1 MGTQLQEK
9 EFVALVE
16 EHKQIIYKVCYMYA
30 SGANHLNDLYQEV
43 VINLWK
49 AFPHFRGESK
59 VSTWIYRIGLNTC
72 VSFYRKSKKRPEVV
86 PITVDL
92 EDFSY
97 EEDKTSQLR
106 ELYRMINR
114 LNPLERA
121 IILLWLE
128 EKNYNEI
135 AEITGLSRNNVA
147 VKLNRI
153 KEKLKTMS
161 DY

>member
-1 MGTQLQEK
+1 MDLQLQKK

-16 EHKQIIYKVCYMYA
+16 DYKQIIYKVCYMYA
-30 SGANHLNDLYQEV
+30 SGADHLNDLYQEV

-49 AFPHFRGESK
+49 AYPHFRGESK
-59 VSTWIYRIGLNTC
+59 VSTWVYRIGLNTC
-72 VSFYRKSKKRPEVV
+72 VSFYRKSKNRPEVI

-92 EDFSY
+92 EDFAY
-97 EEDKTSQLR
+97 EEDKTTQLR

-114 LNPLERA
+114 LHPLERA

-128 EKNYNEI
+128 EKNYHEI
-135 AEITGLSRNNVA
+135 AEITGLTRNHVA

-161 DY
+161 DS